1 MLEFQIEDQQSFATI
16 KVIGCGGAGN
26 NAVNRMVDAGL
37 KGVEFIAINTDRQAL
52 AMSKA
57 SMTIQIGEKLTKGL
71 GAGAVPDI
79 GRRAAEESREEI
91 AAAIKGADLVF
102 VTAGMGGG
110 TGTGAAPIVAE
121 IARDL
126 NCLTIAVVTK
136 PFQFEGKQRMK
147 NAEMGV
153 IDLKQR
159 VDTLVVIPND
169 RLLQVVTKG
178 TTMLEAFRIADDV
191 LRQGIQGI
199 SDLIAVPALINLDFA
214 DVKTVMES
222 GGLAH
227 MGIGSGKGENR
238 MVEAAKNAIS
248 SPLLETNIDGARAVL
263 INITGGEDMSIIDIN
278 EAANLVM
285 QAADSEANIIFGA
298 GIDDTMEDEVRI
310 TVIATGFEKTPFPP
324 KDAGKGKGIGAD
336 RDWTRSFSNN
346 ESSGGYSQS
355 YHPTPLVHQE
365 YPTPSYEDMSFDMPG
380 EEDRSMGMGMGGYMN
395 ANRGIPT
402 PAAMPSM
409 MQQQGPNMYQGGY
422 NPGYPQQN
430 YGQPMGGEY
439 PMQGMQSGYAVAP
452 QQQPMMPQMEYG
464 QSYGGGM
471 QNQQQMQPQQP
482 TMQQPMIQPQQP
494 AASPQPVPA
503 QRESPSS
510 PNTNVER
517 DDLGVPAFLRRS
529 SKK

>member
-1 MLEFQIEDQQSFATI
+1 VLEFQIEDQQSFATI

-26 NAVNRMVDAGL
+26 NAINRMVDAGL
-37 KGVEFIAINTDRQAL
+37 KGVDFIAVNTDRQAL

-57 SMTIQIGEKLTKGL
+57 GTTIQIGEKLTKGL
-71 GAGAVPDI
+71 GAGAVPDV

-121 IARDL
+121 IARDM

-136 PFQFEGKQRMK
+136 PFAFEGKQRMK

-178 TTMLEAFRIADDV
+178 TSMLEAFRIADDV

-222 GGLAH
+222 GGMAH
-227 MGIGSGKGENR
+227 MGIGIGKGENR

-298 GIDDTMEDEVRI
+298 GIDENLEDEVRI
-310 TVIATGFEKTPFPP
+310 TVIATGFEKTPFP
-324 KDAGKGKGIGAD
+324 KKEDAKKKAASE
-336 RDWTRSFSNN
+336 RDWTRSF
-346 ESSGGYSQS
+346 GGNAGQAYGSAPMVQ
-355 YHPTPLVHQE
+355 QE
-365 YPTPSYEDMSFDMPG
+365 YPTPSYEDMSFNMPMD
-380 EEDRSMGMGMGGYMN
+380 EENPSFGGYNMGGSS
-395 ANRGIPT
+395 IPT
-402 PAAMPSM
+402 PAAMPQM
-409 MQQQGPNMYQGGY
+409 MQGSQTYANTYNQGFQ
-422 NPGYPQQN
+422 
-430 YGQPMGGEY
+430 
-439 PMQGMQSGYAVAP
+439 AP
-452 QQQPMMPQMEYG
+452 QFGQMDFGQQYSEPAQPQQPMMPQMEFG
-464 QSYGGGM
+464 QQYQGV
-471 QNQQQMQPQQP
+471 QPAAQPQQP
-482 TMQQPMIQPQQP
+482 VETTIVPPVQPEPQPQ
-494 AASPQPVPA
+494 PQ
-503 QRESPSS
+503 
-510 PNTNVER
+510 VER
-517 DDLGVPAFLRRS
+517 DGLGVPAFLRRPTR
-529 SKK
+529 K

>member
-1 MLEFQIEDQQSFATI
+1 MLEFQIEDQQSFASI

-26 NAVNRMVDAGL
+26 NAINRMVDAGL
-37 KGVEFIAINTDRQAL
+37 KGVEFIAVNTDRQAL

-57 SMTIQIGEKLTKGL
+57 TTTIQIGEKLTKGL
-71 GAGAVPDI
+71 GAGAVPDV

-121 IARDL
+121 IARDM

-136 PFQFEGKQRMK
+136 PFAFEGKQRMK

-178 TTMLEAFRIADDV
+178 TSMLEAFRIADDV

-222 GGLAH
+222 GGMAH
-227 MGIGSGKGENR
+227 MGIGIGKGENR

-298 GIDDTMEDEVRI
+298 GIDEKLNDEVRI
-310 TVIATGFEKTPFPP
+310 TVIATGFEKTPFP
-324 KDAGKGKGIGAD
+324 KKEEKKSGAD
-336 RDWTRSFSNN
+336 RDWTRSFGG
-346 ESSGGYSQS
+346 ESRGAAYGA
-355 YHPTPLVHQE
+355 TPMVQQD
-365 YPTPSYEDMSFDMPG
+365 YPTPSYEDMSFNMPM
-380 EEDRSMGMGMGGYMN
+380 EDESSFGNYMSGGSAM
-395 ANRGIPT
+395 PT
-402 PAAMPSM
+402 PAAMPQTM
-409 MQQQGPNMYQGGY
+409 QGGQT
-422 NPGYPQQN
+422 YPTA
-430 YGQPMGGEY
+430 YGQFGQMEFGQQY
-439 PMQGMQSGYAVAP
+439 QAP
-452 QQQPMMPQMEYG
+452 QQQAPQMEFG
-464 QSYGGGM
+464 QQY
-471 QNQQQMQPQQP
+471 QTPVAAP
-482 TMQQPMIQPQQP
+482 VQQPMEMPVQPIQPEPIAKP
-494 AASPQPVPA
+494 A
-503 QRESPSS
+503 
-510 PNTNVER
+510 VEKNN
-517 DDLGVPAFLRRS
+517 LGVPAFLRRPTR
-529 SKK
+529 K

>member
-1 MLEFQIEDQQSFATI
+1 MLEFQIEDQQSFAAI
-16 KVIGCGGAGN
+16 KVIGCGGAGS
-26 NAVNRMVDAGL
+26 NAVNRMVDAGI

-57 SMTIQIGEKLTKGL
+57 STTIQIGEKLTKGL

-91 AAAIKGADLVF
+91 AQVIKGADLVF

-169 RLLQVVTKG
+169 RLLQAVTKG

-227 MGIGSGKGENR
+227 MGIGNGKGENR
-238 MVEAAKNAIS
+238 MVEAAKNAIQ

-285 QAADSEANIIFGA
+285 QAADSDANIIFGA
-298 GIDDTMEDEVRI
+298 GIDETMKDEVRI

-324 KDAGKGKGIGAD
+324 KEAAKSKGTD
-336 RDWTRSFSNN
+336 RDWPRSFGGGDSR
-346 ESSGGYSQS
+346 SSGNFGGTPFHSS
-355 YHPTPLVHQE
+355 GTPLERQQD
-365 YPTPSYEDMSFDMPG
+365 YPAISYEDMSFGLPA
-380 EEDRSMGMGMGGYMN
+380 EEGQRANELPSYSGGSP
-395 ANRGIPT
+395 IPT
-402 PAAMPSM
+402 PAAIPQV
-409 MQQQGPNMYQGGY
+409 MQQPSVYQ
-422 NPGYPQQN
+422 PGYGQGYQPQ
-430 YGQPMGGEY
+430 GFG
-439 PMQGMQSGYAVAP
+439 QGMQDFTGRQQIP
-452 QQQPMMPQMEYG
+452 NMQQPIGGQLEYG
-464 QSYGGGM
+464 QQYQGSLGV
-471 QNQQQMQPQQP
+471 QPQQ
-482 TMQQPMIQPQQP
+482 MSSGQPSPAPDTAPSP
-494 AASPQPVPA
+494 AA
-503 QRESPSS
+503 
-510 PNTNVER
+510 ER
-517 DDLGVPAFLRRS
+517 NDLGVPAFLRRPG
-529 SKK
+529 KK